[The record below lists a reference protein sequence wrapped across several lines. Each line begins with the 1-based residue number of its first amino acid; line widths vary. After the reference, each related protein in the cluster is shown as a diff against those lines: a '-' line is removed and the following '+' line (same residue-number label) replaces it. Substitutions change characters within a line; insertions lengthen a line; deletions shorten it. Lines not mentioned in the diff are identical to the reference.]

1 MSDVQAQQL
10 TDSSTT
16 KSPGRFRWQ
25 IGGLLGAGM
34 FVNYID
40 RVNLSVAT
48 PAIMDDFNI
57 SAAQMGVLASAFL
70 WTYALLQMPIGS
82 IIDKIGVPW
91 VNRVG
96 VFLWALASF
105 LAAAAGGLGL
115 MIAARLMLGVG
126 EAPTV
131 PAGWKAIGQWF
142 PKQERGTATAIFDG
156 CAKLSNVIGIPI
168 MAFLVSTFSWHA
180 AFLFTGVL
188 VKRIY
193 GETDS
198 AAVRFPQI
206 AFAKAGYLRDHPKVI
221 EAFLDRIDEC
231 ETGAP
236 VMNCQLCKYR
246 TRIVGHDAAVGAP
259 QQGHHH
265 HVRGAGVGHG
275 DDRAHGHDH
284 SHTHEHRHS
293 HHQG

>member
-10 TDSSTT
+10 TDTPPT
-16 KSPGRFRWQ
+16 KGLGRFRWQ

-48 PAIMDDFNI
+48 PAIMDDFDI

-188 VKRIY
+188 
-193 GETDS
+193 S
-198 AAVRFPQI
+198 LA
-206 AFAKAGYLRDHPKVI
+206 YLV
-221 EAFLDRIDEC
+221 AWWEC
-231 ETGAP
+231 
-236 VMNCQLCKYR
+236 R
-246 TRIVGHDAAVGAP
+246 
-259 QQGHHH
+259 
-265 HVRGAGVGHG
+265 
-275 DDRAHGHDH
+275 
-284 SHTHEHRHS
+284 
-293 HHQG
+293 